1 MIVFYSQKVKLQKK
15 NPKMLVLSII
25 VWIVSILMLLLS
37 IVYFYIQKRLCFWSD
52 AEIPHIAGSL
62 PSGSLKDIGTKYHMA
77 EQLQIW
83 YNKFKMEG
91 IDYAGLY
98 FFFNPVILAMD
109 CDLIKT
115 ILVKDFNHF
124 MDRQIYYNERDDP
137 LSAHLA
143 ALQGTRWKNLR
154 SKLTPTFTSGKL
166 KGMVPIVVGVA
177 DEFRKVLAETIKKDD
192 ILDMRDVLG
201 RFTTDV
207 IGSCA
212 FGIDCNSLKDPNGE
226 FRKFGKKSAE
236 QSRHS
241 TVIVLLMTT
250 FKRLANFFRMKLILD
265 DVSDFFLGAI
275 RNTIE
280 VREKNNIKR
289 NDFMN
294 MLIEL
299 KNNGKLEGE
308 QSSFD
313 GCITFEELAAQA
325 FVFFG
330 AGFETSSTTLSYALY
345 ELSLNHDIQ
354 NRGREEV
361 FRVLEKYDGV
371 MSHEAVVDMKYI
383 EQIINGNYT

>member
-1 MIVFYSQKVKLQKK
+1 M
-15 NPKMLVLSII
+15 
-25 VWIVSILMLLLS
+25 WIVSILMFGLS
-37 IVYFYIQKRLCFWSD
+37 IGYFFTQKRFLFWSD
-52 AEIPHIAGSL
+52 AKIPYIEGSL
-62 PSGSLKDIGTKYHMA
+62 PSGSLNDIGKKYHMA

-83 YNKFKMEG
+83 YNKFKSEG
-91 IDYAGLY
+91 NPAYAGIY
-98 FFFNPVILAMD
+98 FFLNPVILAMN

-124 MDRQIYYNERDDP
+124 MDRQIYYNEKDDP

-143 ALQGTRWKNLR
+143 ALQGNRWKNLR

-166 KGMVPIVVGVA
+166 KSMLPIVVGVA
-177 DEFRKVLAETIKKDD
+177 DEFRKVLAEIIEKENVLDVRD
-192 ILDMRDVLG
+192 ILG

-226 FRKFGKKSAE
+226 FRKFGKRSTEK
-236 QSRHS
+236 SRHP
-241 TVIVLLMTT
+241 TLIMLFMTT
-250 FKRLANFFRMKLILD
+250 FKKLAKFLKMKVVLD

-275 RNTIE
+275 KNTIE

-299 KNNGKLEGE
+299 KNNGKLEGD
-308 QSSFD
+308 SSSV
-313 GCITFEELAAQA
+313 GSITFEELAAQA

-330 AGFETSSTTLSYALY
+330 AGFETSSTTMSYTLY
-345 ELSLNHDIQ
+345 ELSLNHEIQ
-354 NRGREEV
+354 NKAREDV
-361 FRVLEKYDGV
+361 LTILEKYDGV
-371 MSHEAVVDMKYI
+371 MSYEAVMEMKYI
-383 EQIINGNYT
+383 EQVISGN

>member
-1 MIVFYSQKVKLQKK
+1 MVLLSIILWIVSALV
-15 NPKMLVLSII
+15 LVLSIG
-25 VWIVSILMLLLS
+25 
-37 IVYFYIQKRLCFWSD
+37 YFFIQKRFLFWSD
-52 AEIPHIAGSL
+52 NGIPHIEGSL
-62 PSGSLKDIGTKYHMA
+62 PSGSLNDIGKKYHMA

-83 YNKFKMEG
+83 YNKFKKEG
-91 IDYAGLY
+91 NPAYAGIY
-98 FFFNPVILAMD
+98 FFLNPVVLAMN

-124 MDRQIYYNERDDP
+124 MDRQIYYNEKDDP

-143 ALQGTRWKNLR
+143 ALQGNRWKNLR

-166 KGMVPIVVGVA
+166 KSMLPIVVGVA
-177 DEFRKVLAETIKKDD
+177 DEFRKVLGETIKTEKE
-192 ILDMRDVLG
+192 LDMRDILG

-226 FRKFGKKSAE
+226 FRKFGKLSAE
-236 QSRHS
+236 KSRHP
-241 TVIVLLMTT
+241 TLIMLFMTT
-250 FKRLANFFRMKLILD
+250 FRKLANFLKMKVVLD

-275 RNTIE
+275 KNTIE

-299 KNNGKLEGE
+299 KNNGKLEGD
-308 QSSFD
+308 SSSV
-313 GCITFEELAAQA
+313 GSITFDELAAQA

-330 AGFETSSTTLSYALY
+330 AGFETSSTTMSYTLY

-354 NRGREEV
+354 NKAREEV
-361 FRVLEKYDGV
+361 LRVLEKYDGV
-371 MSHEAVVDMKYI
+371 MSYEAVTDMKYI
-383 EQIINGNYT
+383 EQIISGM